1 LLLLTR
7 FLARVL
13 ILLARV
19 LVAHSG
25 APLLNATTNQPPRRR
40 SVAREHSSGAV
51 LMWRGL
57 VAAAT
62 REQRRNL

>member
-1 LLLLTR
+1 LLLTR

-25 APLLNATTNQPPRRR
+25 SPLLNATTNQPSRRR
-40 SVAREHSSGAV
+40 SVARG
-51 LMWRGL
+51 
-57 VAAAT
+57 T
-62 REQRRNL
+62 